1 MFFISIIPHFN
12 IIPGLIHTD
21 DLPVFLFFLIGM
33 YFLIKGQISLKI
45 EKYMYIVF
53 FIFYL
58 LIQNLFVKGE
68 FLHSEILRFG
78 FYLFVL
84 IFISI
89 FGEKNYV
96 NTFPF
101 YIFLFLSSFSILS
114 YLFSLNLGKDI
125 YQTWDIGLNLSDI
138 EYIKGRTNGFQ
149 AGGPNSFADLI
160 TVTGIYSMFRMENR
174 FLRIIIPFSIVGCFF
189 TYSRFSLIVLVLFIF
204 FRIMLEDKKL
214 NTLLLLIGSLLIC
227 VNFGLIERFTQDDN
241 RGIQDRV
248 EMQSGT
254 LQYVSEDSI
263 INNIFGRGYDNFV
276 IKGNEVIDSKNF
288 DDNPF
293 SYGPHNSYIFILLN
307 YGIVGLFLYGLIFKD
322 LIFNL
327 FKLRDFNNYSPN
339 LMAIIAFLILSLSSD
354 LLQNHSVSWF
364 LYFSYFLYL
373 NEKEDS
379 AF

>member
-21 DLPVFLFFLIGM
+21 DLPVFLFFLTGM

-68 FLHSEILRFG
+68 FLHSEILRFV

-89 FGEKNYV
+89 FGEKNYI

-125 YQTWDIGLNLSDI
+125 YQTWNIGLNLSDI

-204 FRIMLEDKKL
+204 FRMMLEDKKL

-227 VNFGLIERFTQDDN
+227 VNFGLIERFTQK
-241 RGIQDRV
+241 
-248 EMQSGT
+248 S
-254 LQYVSEDSI
+254 
-263 INNIFGRGYDNFV
+263 
-276 IKGNEVIDSKNF
+276 
-288 DDNPF
+288 
-293 SYGPHNSYIFILLN
+293 
-307 YGIVGLFLYGLIFKD
+307 
-322 LIFNL
+322 NL
-327 FKLRDFNNYSPN
+327 T
-339 LMAIIAFLILSLSSD
+339 I
-354 LLQNHSVSWF
+354 
-364 LYFSYFLYL
+364 
-373 NEKEDS
+373 
-379 AF
+379 

>member
-21 DLPVFLFFLIGM
+21 DLPVFLFFLTGM

-68 FLHSEILRFG
+68 FLHSEILRFV

-89 FGEKNYV
+89 FGEKNYI

-101 YIFLFLSSFSILS
+101 YIFFFLSSFSILS

-125 YQTWDIGLNLSDI
+125 YQTWNIGLNLSDI

-204 FRIMLEDKKL
+204 FRMMLEDKKL

-322 LIFNL
+322 LILNL